1 MLQVYRA
8 PPPLSPW
15 LDGAVVMQLSAAQ
28 GVSRFPAMP
37 RAMLT
42 LHRVHVCGEMRSLA
56 QPAMFHTLTTRPS
69 AYTHTGQITAMGLIV
84 RPAAAAC
91 LLGQA
96 CGAMTNEVLPWS
108 TIAGE
113 PEAARLTEEVEQF
126 KSDAACLQALMASF
140 ARAMRPV
147 TAGRWQQAEELCEAV
162 GWYGAQAG
170 DSLGLGRRQLERRSR
185 AVLGVSPKQYERL
198 TRFHRALSALVTQ
211 DEAPLAQMA
220 LDAGYYDQS
229 HLALDARRLGGAS
242 VREMHSLAVSGS
254 PWWALS
260 TPRVMQVAPD
270 RGWL

>member
-15 LDGAVVMQLSAAQ
+15 LDGAVVMQLAGGQ

-42 LHRVHVCGEMRSLA
+42 LHRVRVSGEMRSLA
-56 QPAMFHTLTTRPS
+56 QPAMFHTLTTEPS
-69 AYTHTGQITAMGLIV
+69 AYTHAGQITALGLIV

-91 LLGQA
+91 LLGRA

-108 TIAGE
+108 TIVGG
-113 PEAARLTEEVEQF
+113 PEAARLTEEVERV
-126 KSDAACLQALMASF
+126 KSDTACLQALMSSF

-147 TAGRWQQAEELCEAV
+147 AAARWQQAQDLCEAV

-170 DSLGLGRRQLERRSR
+170 DTVGLGRRQLERRCR

-198 TRFHRALSALVTQ
+198 TRFHRALSAVVTQ
-211 DEAPLAQMA
+211 DEAPLAQTA

-229 HLALDARRLGGAS
+229 HLALDARQLGGAS
-242 VREMHSLAVSGS
+242 VREMHALAAPGS

-260 TPRVMQVAPD
+260 TPRVMRDAPD